1 MVIATEGG
9 LVLQRAN
16 KRADALWSTSP
27 PSSLIYKKEGDIS
40 LLDFLVTSFL
50 RSFNKSQCISDWL
63 YLGQRPPPFISRASD
78 WTTIFSVSFPMVI
91 VIMSPSFS

>member
-40 LLDFLVTSFL
+40 L
-50 RSFNKSQCISDWL
+50 
-63 YLGQRPPPFISRASD
+63 
-78 WTTIFSVSFPMVI
+78 
-91 VIMSPSFS
+91 PSFCMISKPASALSLARQ